1 MSFPFAQAPTLI
13 DYIGWCNQ
21 QGCTTKSAYDRED
34 GTMITVQVL
43 ESRSGRHVV
52 ISGIAMNE
60 RLLRSQVAN
69 FDRRLGLESPF
80 YPKIGSEPDC

>member
-1 MSFPFAQAPTLI
+1 MSFPFSQGPTLI

-21 QGCTTKSAYDRED
+21 QGCTTKSAIDSGE
-34 GTMITVQVL
+34 GTMVTLQIL
-43 ESRSGRHVV
+43 EAKSGRHLI
-52 ISGIAMNE
+52 ISGVAMTE

-80 YPKIGSEPDC
+80 YPKIGDEPDC